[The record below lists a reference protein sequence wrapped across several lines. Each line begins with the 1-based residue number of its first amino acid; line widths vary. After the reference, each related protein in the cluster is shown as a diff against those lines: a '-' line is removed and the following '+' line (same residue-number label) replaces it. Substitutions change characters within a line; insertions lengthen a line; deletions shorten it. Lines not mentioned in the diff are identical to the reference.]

1 MRGVAL
7 ALACLSFLAVLAGC
21 SGSPRAPAEI
31 LVQSDPQSGTDEVHS
46 GNGTVPAAT
55 APPPKTRGH
64 IAGVVV
70 DEAIRPIAGAK
81 VRLPGMDLART
92 TDRDGAFGFVD
103 LLAGPYYRS
112 EERRVG

>member
-7 ALACLSFLAVLAGC
+7 AAAVLVLAAVLAGC
-21 SGSPRAPAEI
+21 SGSPSAPAEV
-31 LVQSDPQSGTDEVHS
+31 LVQSQPQPGAEEVHS
-46 GNGTVPAAT
+46 SNGTAAAAL

-70 DEAIRPIAGAK
+70 DDAIRPIAGAK
-81 VRLPGMDLART
+81 VKLPGMDLAPT

-103 LLAGPYYRS
+103 LLPGPYYRS